1 MRLIRAYSFN
11 YTVKRKTLKSNDI
24 CKNFCIDNFFVFE
37 QKPDPT
43 NYPLLG
49 YHILCTVH
57 SIIILSYYINTS
69 NQVKY
74 TIPIIYYKINTSNF
88 IIYRD
93 ILSRF

>member
-49 YHILCTVH
+49 YYILVYALFIQLLYCH
-57 SIIILSYYINTS
+57 NYINTS

-74 TIPIIYYKINTSNF
+74 TIPNLT
-88 IIYRD
+88 
-93 ILSRF
+93 